1 MVSVE
6 NLDALRKQFRG
17 GVPDP
22 GRTIPQDHASGR
34 FGEASPRG
42 FSQHTLSEVGSFEA
56 GVYNG
61 GASGAVHLKCSADL

>member
-1 MVSVE
+1 MLE
-6 NLDALRKQFRG
+6 EQFRG

-22 GRTIPQDHASGR
+22 GRTIPRTTHLGASVK
-34 FGEASPRG
+34 ASPRG

-61 GASGAVHLKCSADL
+61 GASGAVHLKSLR